1 LKTGFVY
8 RHTAAGPP
16 TTGLYAHYDLSTELG
31 KGSFAT
37 VMKAISRATGKWYA
51 VKMIHDK
58 SVRSP
63 GEQYH
68 GPNSKRASFA
78 REISIMENLKHPN
91 ICELK
96 EVFYQEDNNDI
107 SALKVYQQPLSVNIS
122 FFAGLVLELVEGGDL
137 LEHILSRNG
146 LRKSILGSGAP
157 DAITNRL
164 SM

>member
-1 LKTGFVY
+1 MPQPANRGLEDYREHHLANPMYPLFTRSSIGFVY

-63 GEQYH
+63 GEQH
-68 GPNSKRASFA
+68 SGPGSRRTAFA

-107 SALKVYQQPLSVNIS
+107 SS
-122 FFAGLVLELVEGGDL
+122 
-137 LEHILSRNG
+137 
-146 LRKSILGSGAP
+146 
-157 DAITNRL
+157 
-164 SM
+164 

>member
-1 LKTGFVY
+1 MVASRIIVRSLSNPPLLTRSSSNIGFVY

-63 GEQYH
+63 GEQQH
-68 GPNSKRASFA
+68 GPNSRKAAFA

-96 EVFYQEDNNDI
+96 EVFYEEDNNDI
-107 SALKVYQQPLSVNIS
+107 SA
-122 FFAGLVLELVEGGDL
+122 
-137 LEHILSRNG
+137 
-146 LRKSILGSGAP
+146 
-157 DAITNRL
+157 
-164 SM
+164 

>member
-1 LKTGFVY
+1 MQLLSYIGFVY

-63 GEQYH
+63 GEQHH
-68 GPNSKRASFA
+68 GQNSRRAAFA

-107 SALKVYQQPLSVNIS
+107 STCITI
-122 FFAGLVLELVEGGDL
+122 FASATHQVC
-137 LEHILSRNG
+137 RF
-146 LRKSILGSGAP
+146 GSG
-157 DAITNRL
+157 TSRGWR
-164 SM
+164 SS

>member
-1 LKTGFVY
+1 MARPCRSRLTMASRITVSIAASFQYASCHAPIGFVY

-63 GEQYH
+63 GETPH
-68 GPNSKRASFA
+68 GTNSRRAAFA
-78 REISIMENLKHPN
+78 REISIMENLRHPN

-96 EVFYQEDNNDI
+96 EVFYQEDSNDI
-107 SALKVYQQPLSVNIS
+107 SAYKYGNRSIHNS
-122 FFAGLVLELVEGGDL
+122 FYLQVW
-137 LEHILSRNG
+137 S
-146 LRKSILGSGAP
+146 
-157 DAITNRL
+157 
-164 SM
+164 